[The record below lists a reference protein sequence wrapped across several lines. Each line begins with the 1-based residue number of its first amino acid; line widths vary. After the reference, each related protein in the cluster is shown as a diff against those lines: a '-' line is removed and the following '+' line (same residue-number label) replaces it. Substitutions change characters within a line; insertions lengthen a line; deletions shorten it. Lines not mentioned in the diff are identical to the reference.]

1 MATEKTPA
9 TQEQTNEQETAT
21 STQVAEAV
29 ELDTNDLASSDI
41 DNELATFDAT
51 DENQKQ
57 AIASIANEIDISD
70 RGSILFFG
78 SKAQEEMSKISET
91 MLEGVRNKDLGAA
104 GASLTNMIRTIRE
117 FDVDDL
123 DPNRKQGFFAKI
135 FSKNPV
141 TEFMD
146 KYEDVRGQINK
157 ITDRLEEHK
166 GLLLTDIVTLDK
178 LYKANLDYF
187 HQLELYIAAGEEK
200 LKQLDETEIPALA
213 SKAES
218 DSDNMLAAQDL
229 RDLRSARD
237 DLERRVHDLR
247 LTRQVA
253 MQSLPSIRLVQ
264 ENDKT
269 LVAKIDS
276 TLINTVPLW
285 KNQLAQAVTI
295 FRMGSAAKT
304 VKEASDL
311 TNELLESNAETLRQG
326 NAEVRTQLERGIFD
340 VESVKKANATLI
352 ATIDDSLRIADEG
365 KAARA
370 KAEAEIKQMEQ
381 ELRNALIANKAKADE
396 QAKKLENQTSSEGE

>member
-1 MATEKTPA
+1 MSNEQTPEK
-9 TQEQTNEQETAT
+9 QEQAIQQSVETAVQDAP
-21 STQVAEAV
+21 SVA
-29 ELDTNDLASSDI
+29 DTEISSSNVI
-41 DNELATFDAT
+41 NELTTFDAS
-51 DENQKQ
+51 DEDQKQ
-57 AIASIANEIDISD
+57 AISSIASEIDIKD
-70 RGSILFFG
+70 RSSILFFG
-78 SKAQEEMSKISET
+78 SKAQEEMSTISET

-104 GASLTNMIRTIRE
+104 GASLTNMIRTIKE
-117 FDVDDL
+117 FDVDEL
-123 DPNRKQGFFAKI
+123 DPNRKQGFFSKL

-141 TEFMD
+141 SQFME
-146 KYEDVRGQINK
+146 KYEDVRGQINV

-166 GLLLTDIVTLDK
+166 GLLLTDIITLDK
-178 LYKANLDYF
+178 LYTANLYYF

-200 LKQLDETEIPALA
+200 LKQLEEKEIPALA
-213 SKAES
+213 AEAES
-218 DSDNMLAAQDL
+218 SDDMLMAQNL
-229 RDLRSARD
+229 RDMRSARD

-269 LVAKIDS
+269 LVTKIDS

-326 NAEVRTQLERGIFD
+326 NAEVRTQLERGVFD
-340 VESVKKANATLI
+340 VASVKKANETLI

-365 KAARA
+365 KVARA
-370 KAEAEIKQMEQ
+370 KAEGEIKQMEQ
-381 ELRNALIANKAKADE
+381 DLRQALIANKAKAAE
-396 QAKKLENQTSSEGE
+396 QAKQIEQNQAQQGA

>member
-1 MATEKTPA
+1 MKTDATPVQQEPTSSPTTNA
-9 TQEQTNEQETAT
+9 ITTQEAVTITDTSPQASDITNEL
-21 STQVAEAV
+21 S
-29 ELDTNDLASSDI
+29 
-41 DNELATFDAT
+41 TFDVR

-57 AIASIANEIDISD
+57 AITSIANEINISD

-78 SKAQEEMSKISET
+78 SKAQEEMSSISET

-117 FDVDDL
+117 FDVDEL
-123 DPNRKQGFFAKI
+123 DPNRKQGFFAKL

-141 TEFMD
+141 SQFME
-146 KYEDVRGQINK
+146 KYEDVRGQINV

-178 LYKANLDYF
+178 LYTANLDYF

-200 LKQLDETEIPALA
+200 LKQLDETDIPALA
-213 SKAES
+213 EKAETS
-218 DSDNMLAAQDL
+218 TNMLMAQEL

-340 VESVKKANATLI
+340 VASVKKANETLI

-370 KAEAEIKQMEQ
+370 KAEDEIKQMEQ
-381 ELRNALIANKAKADE
+381 DLRQALIATKAKAE
-396 QAKKLENQTSSEGE
+396 KQAKQLEHDQAKQGA